1 MRIRMRFH
9 LPSFVRAES
18 SLETVPRIV
27 VLGIG
32 NILLADEG
40 VGVRA
45 LELVR
50 EGDAE
55 GDLILVDGG
64 TLGIALLEFVE
75 NADGLIVID
84 AARLDRKP
92 GSVNCYRNEEMDGLL
107 CSRLRTVHELGLKDL
122 LDMARVSGTLPPR
135 RALIAVEP
143 EVIDWGTTLSPVVEG
158 ALVQVSEFVHDTAA
172 QWRSAA
178 GGLS

>member
-1 MRIRMRFH
+1 MKR
-9 LPSFVRAES
+9 
-18 SLETVPRIV
+18 VPRIV

-32 NILLADEG
+32 NILLSDEG

-45 LELVR
+45 VAILR
-50 EGDAE
+50 AGD
-55 GDLILVDGG
+55 GTGVLDLVDGG
-64 TLGIALLEFVE
+64 TLGIALLDFIE

-92 GSVNCYRNEEMDGLL
+92 GSVDCFRNEEMDGLL
-107 CSRLRTVHELGLKDL
+107 RSRLRTVHELGLKDL

-143 EVIDWGTTLSPVVEG
+143 AIIDWGMTLSPAVED
-158 ALVQVSEFVHDTAA
+158 ALVEVSKLVHGTAE

-178 GGLS
+178 GEPS

>member
-1 MRIRMRFH
+1 M
-9 LPSFVRAES
+9 RAES
-18 SLETVPRIV
+18 RIV

-32 NILLADEG
+32 NVLLADEG

-50 EGDAE
+50 ESDVE

-92 GSVNCYRNEEMDGLL
+92 GSVDCFRNEAMDGLL
-107 CSRLRTVHELGLKDL
+107 RSRLRTVHELGLKDL
-122 LDMARVSGTLPPR
+122 LDMARVSGTLPAR

-143 EVIDWGTTLSPVVEG
+143 EVIDWRMTLSPAVED
-158 ALVQVSEFVHDTAA
+158 ALIKVNEMVQDTAT

-178 GGLS
+178 AGLS

>member
-1 MRIRMRFH
+1 MK
-9 LPSFVRAES
+9 S
-18 SLETVPRIV
+18 VPRIV

-50 EGDAE
+50 ESDDE

-64 TLGIALLEFVE
+64 TLGIALLELVE

-92 GSVNCYRNEEMDGLL
+92 GSVDCYRDEAMDGLL

-122 LDMARVSGTLPPR
+122 LDMARVSGALPPR

-143 EVIDWGTTLSPVVEG
+143 AVIDWGMKLSPAVEG
-158 ALVQVSEFVHDTAA
+158 ALAQVSQLVHGTAA
-172 QWRSAA
+172 QWRLAA
-178 GGLS
+178 GDVS

>member
-1 MRIRMRFH
+1 MK
-9 LPSFVRAES
+9 SA
-18 SLETVPRIV
+18 PRIV

-50 EGDAE
+50 ESDEA
-55 GDLILVDGG
+55 GDLILLDGG

-75 NADGLIVID
+75 DADGLIVID

-92 GSVNCYRNEEMDGLL
+92 GCVDCYRDEAMDGLL

-143 EVIDWGTTLSPVVEG
+143 AVIDWGMTLSPAVED
-158 ALVQVSEFVHDTAA
+158 ALVQVSALVHDTAA

-178 GGLS
+178 GELS

>member
-1 MRIRMRFH
+1 M
-9 LPSFVRAES
+9 RAES
-18 SLETVPRIV
+18 RIV

-32 NILLADEG
+32 NVLLADEG

-50 EGDAE
+50 ESDVE

-92 GSVNCYRNEEMDGLL
+92 GSVDCFRNEAMDGLL
-107 CSRLRTVHELGLKDL
+107 RLRLRTVHELGLKDL
-122 LDMARVSGTLPPR
+122 LDMARVSGTLPAR

-143 EVIDWGTTLSPVVEG
+143 EVIDWRMTLSPAVED
-158 ALVQVSEFVHDTAA
+158 ALFKVNEMVHDTAT

-178 GGLS
+178 AGLS